1 MLVLYFYYKINLVM
15 KTDKNK
21 ILKKVNDTCKE
32 TLMGTLDM
40 EFVDIGE
47 DYITCKMP
55 VNHKVHQP
63 DGILHGGAT
72 LALAESVGSFASRFF
87 INDPEVT
94 VRGIELSANHLK
106 SISKGDVYARA
117 SKIHLGRT
125 IQLWEIK
132 ITDKENNLISL
143 AKLTT
148 IAIKKNKK

>member
-1 MLVLYFYYKINLVM
+1 M

-87 INDPEVT
+87 INDPEVI

-125 IQLWEIK
+125 TQLWEIK

>member
-1 MLVLYFYYKINLVM
+1 MQKDKSKIIEQANLISI
-15 KTDKNK
+15 D
-21 ILKKVNDTCKE
+21 

-40 EFVDIGE
+40 EFIDIGE

-55 VNHKVHQP
+55 VNNKVYQP

-125 IQLWEIK
+125 TQLWEIK
-132 ITDKENNLISL
+132 ITDKKNNLISL

-148 IAIKKNKK
+148 LAIKKNKK

>member
-1 MLVLYFYYKINLVM
+1 M

-125 IQLWEIK
+125 TQLWEIK
-132 ITDKENNLISL
+132 ITDKENKLISL

>member
-1 MLVLYFYYKINLVM
+1 MQIDKDKIIEQANQ
-15 KTDKNK
+15 
-21 ILKKVNDTCKE
+21 ISSG

-40 EFVDIGE
+40 EFIDIGE

-55 VNHKVHQP
+55 VNNKVHQP

-125 IQLWEIK
+125 TQLWEIK
-132 ITDKENNLISL
+132 ITDKKNNLISL

-148 IAIKKNKK
+148 LAIKKNKK

>member
-1 MLVLYFYYKINLVM
+1 M

>member
-55 VNHKVHQP
+55 INHKVHQP

-125 IQLWEIK
+125 TQLWEIK